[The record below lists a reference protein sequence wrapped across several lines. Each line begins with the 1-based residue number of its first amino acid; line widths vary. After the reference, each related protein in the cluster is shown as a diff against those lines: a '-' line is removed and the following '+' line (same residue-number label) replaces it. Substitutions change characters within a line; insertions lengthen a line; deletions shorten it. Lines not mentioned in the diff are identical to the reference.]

1 MSWGVLLIKRF
12 SFVYMSHFIK
22 SLVIVMLCG
31 FIRCDFSSAQGIDA
45 LFSSAPKEVLPLLDR
60 TSRLDMLDLY
70 NGGLEAKTENIYGG
84 QSEMLRKTH
93 DYIKVRCSESSFWQ
107 MKLLPVGH
115 DTLIVCVHT
124 LLVPE
129 AVSTISF
136 YRHDWHLQKREM
148 PRADFSQFVQTNSDL
163 SSYRKQ
169 ALMEQMRV
177 QNYQASLNDST
188 TDLTISL
195 DLSSLQVSDRED
207 AQRLFHPVAYKW
219 VGGKYVIPTAHP
231 LVEKV
236 SNGASD
242 VKPHVVR

>member
-1 MSWGVLLIKRF
+1 
-12 SFVYMSHFIK
+12 MSHIIK
-22 SLVIVMLCG
+22 CLVIVMFCG
-31 FIRCDFSSAQGIDA
+31 FIHCDFSKAQGIDA
-45 LFSSAPKEVLPLLDR
+45 LFVSAPKEVLPLLDR

-70 NGGLEAKTENIYGG
+70 NGRLEAKTENIYGG
-84 QSEMLRKTH
+84 QSEMLSKTR
-93 DYIKVRCSESSFWQ
+93 DYIKVRCSESSSWQ

-136 YRHDWHLQKREM
+136 YRHDWHAQRREM
-148 PRADFSQFVQTNSDL
+148 PRADFSQFVHANSGL
-163 SSYRKQ
+163 SPYRKQ
-169 ALMEQMRV
+169 ALMEQMRG
-177 QNYQASLNDST
+177 QNYQISLSDST

-207 AQRLFHPVAYKW
+207 AQRLFHTVTYKW
-219 VGGKYVIPTAHP
+219 IGGRYVIPSTHP

-236 SNGASD
+236 PNGTSD